1 MKKITKLTKG
11 QEQFNDFLDA
21 FSKEKEIYDFRLTA
35 PPMSNS
41 QALAILIE
49 HFAPNYISTMPVTQ
63 FQYNTEVV
71 HYILS
76 TYKGRK
82 V

>member
-1 MKKITKLTKG
+1 MKKINRLTKG
-11 QEQFNDFLDA
+11 QEQFNAFLDES
-21 FSKEKEIYDFRLTA
+21 SKEIDDFRLTI
-35 PPMSNS
+35 PSMPNS
-41 QALAILIE
+41 QALEILIE

-71 HYILS
+71 YYILS
-76 TYKGRK
+76 TYEGRK

>member
-21 FSKEKEIYDFRLTA
+21 FSKEIDDFRLTI

-41 QALAILIE
+41 QALAVLIE

>member
-21 FSKEKEIYDFRLTA
+21 FSKEKEIYDFRLTI

-41 QALAILIE
+41 QALEILIE

-71 HYILS
+71 YYILS